1 MFTYFR
7 VLGISRIMISVELS
21 LLSCNFCSQPLSV
34 QNSSKE
40 GQKAKD
46 DAKYYPRFVDKF
58 PLTKSSLP
66 EDFCFFV
73 SRRGRYGFLSNWLI
87 EDHNGHI
94 KKDGHRFRTAEHEL
108 MVFKG
113 ESFLGLKS
121 YEKDS

>member
-1 MFTYFR
+1 M
-7 VLGISRIMISVELS
+7 
-21 LLSCNFCSQPLSV
+21 
-34 QNSSKE
+34 
-40 GQKAKD
+40 
-46 DAKYYPRFVDKF
+46 DKF

-94 KKDGHRFRTAEHEL
+94 KKDLPNIGARVD
-108 MVFKG
+108 VFKG
-113 ESFLGLKS
+113 ESFSGLKS